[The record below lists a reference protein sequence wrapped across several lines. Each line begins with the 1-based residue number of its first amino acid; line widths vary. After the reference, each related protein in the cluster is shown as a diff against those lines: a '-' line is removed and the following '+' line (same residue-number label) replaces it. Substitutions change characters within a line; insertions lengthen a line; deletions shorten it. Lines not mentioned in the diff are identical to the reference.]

1 MDIGRV
7 EIHVRELGVTQRP
20 VSERGDPVIET
31 GTDPRHFRF
40 GDPGIDTERDDQVV
54 NRTGGN
60 AVDVGAITTAYMA

>member
-20 VSERGDPVIET
+20 VTERSDPVPQT

-40 GDPGIDTERDDQVV
+40 GDPGIDTERDNQVA

-60 AVDVGAITTAYMA
+60 AVDVEAITTACMA